1 MLLVEGPD
9 MVGKT
14 MLCAELHRR
23 MREQEPRVV
32 RDKFGLPESTC
43 MLDECRSRMR
53 ENVICD
59 RCWLSEIVYG
69 YTIRGR
75 PSISPKDSAECER
88 LFRSVGGFLVVVT
101 ADPACY
107 DRLVAEH
114 HSRGEAFT
122 AEQCREVNAAYRDGF
137 DGGRLGAYRLPKPD
151 VHLHMRLREDGTV
164 RYPGEDSM
172 MVDLIGSL
180 YLRRT

>member
-23 MREQEPRVV
+23 MREHDPRIV
-32 RDKFGLPESTC
+32 RDKFGLPESSR
-43 MLDECRSRMR
+43 MLEECRARMR

-75 PSISPKDSAECER
+75 PSISTAESAECER
-88 LFRSVGGFLVVVT
+88 LFRAAGGFLVVVT
-101 ADPACY
+101 ADAECY
-107 DRLVAEH
+107 ARLTELH

-122 AEQCREVNAAYRDGF
+122 AEQCREVNAAYAEGF
-137 DGGRLGAYRLPKPD
+137 KHGRLGRYRLPKPD
-151 VHLHMRLREDGTV
+151 VHLHMRLREDGSI
-164 RYPGEDSM
+164 RYPGEDSL

-180 YLRRT
+180 YVKRT